1 MWKMYKHDLTEGIG
15 RRSVYLVL
23 PVMISLFSCIGMHYK
38 LVQFQH
44 INERLG
50 NGTWMDYWMYFIQG
64 GKQYKFSIF
73 NFFEMPVRWICFYV
87 LFLVCLNNYP
97 LNDLK
102 KMGTQIIIR
111 SGSRLQWWISKFLW
125 LVTYAV
131 VYMGI
136 CMVVVVLYALANG
149 VSLDLHL
156 TMSVAKVF
164 TKQSFLRCSTL
175 RLLCIAVVQPGL
187 LLILLGIFQMALSMK
202 ISEIS
207 AFIVMFAALVISSYK
222 RNILL
227 FGNWGMPYRMF
238 PAAQHGLDP
247 KLCLILLCGSIL
259 VLLMAGWL
267 LYEKRDILEDRR
279 DI

>member
-38 LVQFQH
+38 LVQFQR
-44 INERLG
+44 INEKLG

-97 LNDLK
+97 MNDLK

-111 SGSRLQWWISKFLW
+111 SGSRLRWWISKFLW

-131 VYMGI
+131 VYTGI
-136 CMVVVVLYALANG
+136 CMLVVALYTLENG
-149 VSLDLHL
+149 AGLNLHL
-156 TMSVAKVF
+156 TMSVAMVF
-164 TKQSFLRCSTL
+164 TKKVFYC
-175 RLLCIAVVQPGL
+175 AV
-187 LLILLGIFQMALSMK
+187 
-202 ISEIS
+202 
-207 AFIVMFAALVISSYK
+207 
-222 RNILL
+222 
-227 FGNWGMPYRMF
+227 
-238 PAAQHGLDP
+238 
-247 KLCLILLCGSIL
+247 C
-259 VLLMAGWL
+259 
-267 LYEKRDILEDRR
+267 
-279 DI
+279 